1 MTGFL
6 ISSESKESAC
16 NAGGTGEVGFIPG
29 SGRSPGVKQ
38 QPSPVFLPGE
48 PHGER
53 SPVGYSPQGR
63 KESDM
68 D

>member
-16 NAGGTGEVGFIPG
+16 DAGGTGEVGFIPG
-29 SGRSPGVKQ
+29 TGRSLGVKQ